1 MILFAW
7 FYAQTATA
15 GTWSALAHR
24 TPVPSGSANGNP
36 TLMLLLSDGTVMVEN
51 DPTGGGTGTNWFRLT
66 PDIHGSYANGTW
78 TILTPSTYGRGGC
91 ASDVMTN
98 GRVFFAGGEY
108 GTGSNTVEVFDPV
121 SNAWTIVPVPI
132 SLLNTNTTQEFSD
145 AISVVVANGDVLVA
159 PVKGAYSHETMLFHP
174 ALNSFT
180 AGPNLKSTYQ
190 DEASWVKL
198 PDNSILTIDP
208 FGTNSER
215 YIPSLNLWVTD
226 AHVPVALYDGIGE
239 LGAGFLLPDGRAFF
253 LGGTGHTAFYT
264 PSGTTNQGVWAA
276 GPDIPAIGTNV
287 QGCPDA
293 PAAMMANG
301 NILVST
307 GVAGTF
313 SGPIYFFE
321 YDYLSNTFTRIVGP
335 TGGTNF
341 SAAPYYTKMLDLPD
355 GSVLWNW
362 GNPQMYVYK
371 PTGAPVTSGKPVI
384 SNIVLNV
391 DGSYHLAG
399 AGLNG
404 ISEGAAYGDDAQ
416 MASNFPLVR
425 MTNSITGNVYYART
439 YNWSSTSV
447 MTSNKP
453 VSTEFMLPM
462 GLPAGSYSLVAVAN
476 GISSDPLSFTT
487 PFDAPLTP
495 PGIASVQASGPN
507 LVINATNGLT
517 GRIYH
522 ILTSTNPAMP
532 RSKWAVVG
540 TNYLS
545 AGGNFTITI
554 TNGVNTGEMERFYT
568 LQGQ

>member
-1 MILFAW
+1 MPAVISSDSNSLEKLRRSIASRAGVVAMILFAW

-264 PSGTTNQGVWAA
+264 PSGITNQGVWAA

-321 YDYLSNTFTRIVGP
+321 SLEHLHEDRRADRRDQLQRRAVLYEDARFAGRFGALELGKS
-335 TGGTNF
+335 
-341 SAAPYYTKMLDLPD
+341 PD
-355 GSVLWNW
+355 VRVQTDRRAGDVRKTCDQQYCAQRGRLV
-362 GNPQMYVYK
+362 P
-371 PTGAPVTSGKPVI
+371 PRRRRLERHFRRSG
-384 SNIVLNV
+384 L
-391 DGSYHLAG
+391 
-399 AGLNG
+399 
-404 ISEGAAYGDDAQ
+404 
-416 MASNFPLVR
+416 R
-425 MTNSITGNVYYART
+425 R
-439 YNWSSTSV
+439 
-447 MTSNKP
+447 
-453 VSTEFMLPM
+453 
-462 GLPAGSYSLVAVAN
+462 
-476 GISSDPLSFTT
+476 
-487 PFDAPLTP
+487 
-495 PGIASVQASGPN
+495 
-507 LVINATNGLT
+507 
-517 GRIYH
+517 
-522 ILTSTNPAMP
+522 
-532 RSKWAVVG
+532 
-540 TNYLS
+540 
-545 AGGNFTITI
+545 
-554 TNGVNTGEMERFYT
+554 
-568 LQGQ
+568 